1 MTCIGCGAKLTSND
15 IGLHRKL
22 INRGA
27 QEFLC
32 MDCLARKFGVTREEL
47 QQKIEQFKKQGC
59 TLFV

>member
-1 MTCIGCGAKLTSND
+1 MQCIQCGTRLTPDD

-32 MDCLARKFGVTREEL
+32 MDCLAKKFNVERAEL
-47 QQKIEQFKKQGC
+47 ERSIEQFKKQGC

>member
-1 MTCIGCGAKLTSND
+1 MKCIQCGAVLKPDD

-32 MDCLARKFGVTREEL
+32 MDCLARKFGVAREEL
-47 QQKIEQFKKQGC
+47 EQKIEQFKKQGC